1 VHRIVIRNGRS
12 PFEFALVSVSA
23 ASGLLGLVLPNPGPS
38 GSIAR
43 AFGDYAPVFYALQFA
58 AALVVVLGAAWPRY
72 SVRHLGLGMRIER
85 AGLIPL
91 GGASAA
97 YAAANIVMT
106 GRTAIIAALL
116 IGGIA
121 AAAWIRARIITSDL
135 HKVDELLELEP
146 PSNAPP
152 KAGAHEEEDR

>member
-1 VHRIVIRNGRS
+1 VHRIAIRNGRS

-38 GSIAR
+38 GSISR
-43 AFGDYAPVFYALQFA
+43 AFGDLAPTFYALQLV
-58 AALVVVLGAAWPRY
+58 AALVVILGAAWPRY

-91 GGASAA
+91 GGACAS
-97 YAAANIVMT
+97 YAAANVIMT
-106 GRTAIIAALL
+106 GRTATISALL

-135 HKVDELLELEP
+135 HRVDELLELEP
-146 PSNAPP
+146 PSRATPEEGVP
-152 KAGAHEEEDR
+152 EEETP

>member
-1 VHRIVIRNGRS
+1 VHRIAIRNGRS

-23 ASGLLGLVLPNPGPS
+23 ASGLLGLTMPNPGPS

-43 AFGDYAPVFYALQFA
+43 AFGELTPAFYALQLVSA
-58 AALVVVLGAAWPRY
+58 VVVILGAAWPRY

-91 GGASAA
+91 GGVCAS

-106 GRTAIIAALL
+106 GRTAIISALL

-121 AAAWIRARIITSDL
+121 AAAWIRAQIISNDL
-135 HKVDELLELEP
+135 KRVDELLELEP
-146 PSNAPP
+146 PSRATPKEGAP
-152 KAGAHEEEDR
+152 EEEAP